1 MVFNLKY
8 RLSPFRKMGNSDLTL
23 YHTLRSKPGEQE
35 TMELVEFIHS
45 EVKADM
51 ETVKAS
57 PEVKTNIYL
66 TKEDKVDLID

>member
-1 MVFNLKY
+1 M
-8 RLSPFRKMGNSDLTL
+8 